1 MDLIFDPA
9 AWASLLTLTA
19 LEIVLGVDNIVVLA
33 ILTAKLPRYEAR
45 RARSAGLA
53 LALVLRIVLLMGII
67 WMTRLTAPVFS
78 MAGISFSSRD
88 LILISGGLFLIVKA
102 TQEVHAEIEGEA
114 EDASYGRA
122 RARFAA
128 VIAQIATMD
137 LIFSLDS
144 IVTAVG
150 LARDIEVMALAVCI
164 AVGIMYFAANAAS
177 DFIKRHPTV
186 KMLALCF
193 LILVG
198 AMLVADGFGAHI
210 SRVYI
215 YFAMGFAG
223 LVEALN
229 IWAKNGTGRQGAGAG
244 NPEVRSSPLP
254 QARPSAAVFPIQDGS
269 RTKTAARQA
278 AAKPGKK
285 AGRKKSRRK

>member
-1 MDLIFDPA
+1 MDLLFDPA

-33 ILTAKLPRYEAR
+33 ILTAKLPRHEAR

-53 LALVLRIVLLMGII
+53 LALALRIVLLTAII
-67 WMTRLTAPVFS
+67 WITGLTAPVLS
-78 MAGISFSSRD
+78 IAGTSFSWRD
-88 LILISGGLFLIVKA
+88 LILLGGGLFLILKA
-102 TQEVHAEIEGEA
+102 TQEIHAEIEGEA
-114 EDASYGRA
+114 KDAPYGRA

-128 VIAQIATMD
+128 VIAQIAAMD

-144 IVTAVG
+144 IITAVG
-150 LARDIEVMALAVCI
+150 MARDIEVMALAVCI

-177 DFIKRHPTV
+177 DFIERHPTV

-198 AMLVADGFGAHI
+198 VVLVADSFGAHI
-210 SRVYI
+210 PRVYI
-215 YFAMGFAG
+215 YVAMGFAG

-229 IWAKNGTGRQGAGAG
+229 IWAKNEAGRQGGAQSPEALRPALQKARSPAAGFT
-244 NPEVRSSPLP
+244 VQDRS
-254 QARPSAAVFPIQDGS
+254 RG
-269 RTKTAARQA
+269 KTAARQTV
-278 AAKPGKK
+278 AKPGKK
-285 AGRKKSRRK
+285 AGRKRNRRK